1 MAARSFLE
9 DGQADTKKL
18 IVPFRNYVNAPE
30 QYKQKP
36 LIRNIVTNRR
46 LGSQFIFTRV
56 KLSYLVE

>member
-1 MAARSFLE
+1 MD
-9 DGQADTKKL
+9 DGQTDTKKL

-30 QYKQKP
+30 QFKQKP
-36 LIRNIVTNRR
+36 LIRNIGTNRS